1 MMNRLQLRHLLCP
14 MDSSPLSMNAL
25 RWANS
30 MARARGA
37 ELRLVHVVAAAAAM
51 TPRQLGVLERDRHM
65 VKLREALASVDST
78 NDRTG
83 AAVRQGDPGAQI
95 LQFARL
101 LPADLIVMGAAGAER
116 PERPMGSV
124 TATVVARSQCPVL
137 IVPSGRRINPGA
149 PGLFKRIVCAVDLA
163 PASVSVIRQ
172 AVSLARETAA
182 LVTCVC
188 IMMDPEPSSSEIH
201 DRLLKAIP
209 PEARNWCDIEVI
221 VKRGVPA
228 AEIIRVAETS
238 NADVLLIGPP
248 RRWTS
253 TTQAVLARSVCP
265 VLVTHDVRPLPYP
278 VDKSTLS
285 QTVPMVASPR

>member
-1 MMNRLQLRHLLCP
+1 
-14 MDSSPLSMNAL
+14 
-25 RWANS
+25 
-30 MARARGA
+30 
-37 ELRLVHVVAAAAAM
+37 
-51 TPRQLGVLERDRHM
+51 
-65 VKLREALASVDST
+65 
-78 NDRTG
+78 
-83 AAVRQGDPGAQI
+83 
-95 LQFARL
+95 
-101 LPADLIVMGAAGAER
+101 
-116 PERPMGSV
+116 
-124 TATVVARSQCPVL
+124 
-137 IVPSGRRINPGA
+137 
-149 PGLFKRIVCAVDLA
+149 
-163 PASVSVIRQ
+163 
-172 AVSLARETAA
+172 
-182 LVTCVC
+182 
-188 IMMDPEPSSSEIH
+188 MMDPEPSSSEIH

-209 PEARNWCDIEVI
+209 PEARGWCDIEVI

>member
-1 MMNRLQLRHLLCP
+1 MTRLQLRHILCP
-14 MDSSPLSMNAL
+14 IDLSPMSMTAL

-30 MARARGA
+30 MARARAA
-37 ELRLVHVVAAAAAM
+37 ELRAFHVMLAEGA
-51 TPRQLGVLERDRHM
+51 TIPERLGYLERDRHM
-65 VKLREALASVDST
+65 AKLREALASVDST

-95 LQFARL
+95 LQFASL
-101 LPADLIVMGAAGAER
+101 LPADLTVMGAAGAER
-116 PERPMGSV
+116 PERPVGSV

-137 IVPSGRRINPGA
+137 IVPAGQKINPGA

-172 AVSLARETAA
+172 AVSLARETRG
-182 LVTCVC
+182 LVTC
-188 IMMDPEPSSSEIH
+188 
-201 DRLLKAIP
+201 A
-209 PEARNWCDIEVI
+209 
-221 VKRGVPA
+221 
-228 AEIIRVAETS
+228 
-238 NADVLLIGPP
+238 PP

-278 VDKSTLS
+278 VNKGNLC
-285 QTVPMVASPR
+285 QTVPMIASAR